1 MGFTNADGLKGVGKW
16 GLCLSNNLEEK
27 NGIYRGD
34 EVGDG
39 ESRESDDAFHTATAN
54 VLPIKAY
61 EHLQLIVIFASI
73 IAFRI
78 LNEFLDLKGN
88 IRVFCRVKP
97 LDSRNLRATVASD
110 TRNVI
115 ITLTESKRKTYN
127 FDRVFEPD
135 SSQGQVALIFF
146 FWRLSSSLRLFHY
159 DVDTVTYR

>member
-1 MGFTNADGLKGVGKW
+1 MRIYVLLEYFSSYYLFMLCVLCCLVTDKLSALTVEANEQNKW
-16 GLCLSNNLEEK
+16 
-27 NGIYRGD
+27 R
-34 EVGDG
+34 
-39 ESRESDDAFHTATAN
+39 R
-54 VLPIKAY
+54 
-61 EHLQLIVIFASI
+61 Q
-73 IAFRI
+73 I